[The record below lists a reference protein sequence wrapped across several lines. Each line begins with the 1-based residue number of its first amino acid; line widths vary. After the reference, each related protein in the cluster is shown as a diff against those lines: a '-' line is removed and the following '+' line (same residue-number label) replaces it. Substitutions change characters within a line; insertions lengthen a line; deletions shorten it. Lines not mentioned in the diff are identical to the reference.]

1 MVFIL
6 WLLDKE
12 AVDEFLK
19 TLPSPKPMVSREN
32 FFKEPFDTFSTFSQ
46 YESYCMN
53 HNVWDPRIIR
63 NQNLQ
68 AQAKKPEIT
77 EAEELDEDSIDE
89 SGFWIIICP
98 LDKLSI

>member
-1 MVFIL
+1 MGPVLNQEFSV
-6 WLLDKE
+6 DKE

-32 FFKEPFDTFSTFSQ
+32 FFK
-46 YESYCMN
+46 
-53 HNVWDPRIIR
+53 
-63 NQNLQ
+63 NLQ

-89 SGFWIIICP
+89 SDKEDEEVKVAEPEVKTEAEPIEEPEEEPVSTPEIIT
-98 LDKLSI
+98 S

>member
-32 FFKEPFDTFSTFSQ
+32 FFKEPYDTSSNFFSVWLIL
-46 YESYCMN
+46 YDSYY
-53 HNVWDPRIIR
+53 DPY
-63 NQNLQ
+63 
-68 AQAKKPEIT
+68 
-77 EAEELDEDSIDE
+77 
-89 SGFWIIICP
+89 
-98 LDKLSI
+98 